1 MSITN
6 LITKTL
12 ISGAI
17 VLGPWVVGAA
27 PAIADANSFS
37 TNPVRPNPGPFSVL
51 HYDCPPTAPA
61 NSPDRMIRQ
70 GLRDGLTAP
79 LQGLPAARQ

>member
-17 VLGPWVVGAA
+17 VLGSWVVGAA

-37 TNPVRPNPGPFSVL
+37 TKPVRPNPGPFSVL
-51 HYDCPPTAPA
+51 HCDCPPTAPA
-61 NSPDRMIRQ
+61 NGPDRIRQ

-79 LQGLPAARQ
+79 LQGLPAPRQ